1 MDASTLLATA
11 AAAALLQLDNVQFL
25 QSMVSRPL
33 SASLVFGLICG
44 CPGEAA
50 KLGLLTEL
58 IYSDY
63 MPMGG
68 SLPPNGVTAAAVGV
82 LAISSGVMS
91 PGLAFF
97 AGLAAGYLYSG
108 AEFRLRSIRS
118 GWNRPVEEAL
128 AAGRPALGRRLG
140 ASLAMEGAAVF
151 VYVAVLAAAMAAA
164 AAAGADLLFLAPPAD
179 FAYAFMPWLGLSAL
193 YFRFRTQT
201 LKK

>member
-1 MDASTLLATA
+1 MDYFTLFATA
-11 AAAALLQLDNVQFL
+11 AAAGLLQLDNVQFL

-33 SASLVFGLICG
+33 AASLLFGLICG

-50 KLGLLTEL
+50 RLGLLTEL

-68 SLPPNGVTAAAVGV
+68 SLPPNGVTASAVGV
-82 LAISSGVMS
+82 LGVSSGVMS

-108 AEFRLRSIRS
+108 AEFRLRTIRS
-118 GWNRPVEEAL
+118 GWNGAVEEAL
-128 AAGRPALGRRLG
+128 SAGRPALGRRLA
-140 ASLAMEGAAVF
+140 ASLAMESAAVF
-151 VYVAVLAAAMAAA
+151 VYVSVLAGAIAAA
-164 AAAGADLLFLAPPAD
+164 GAAGADLLFLAPPAEL
-179 FAYAFMPWLGLSAL
+179 AYAFMPWLGLSAL